1 MRISFNSNPTTT
13 SSQANS
19 QFCGRKTSARRT
31 ARQTKQQ
38 TGARVIQIKYF
49 RLCGAGAL
57 NETAGAVATST
68 SDCCRLTGNTIA
80 AEKSPAASSTEG
92 IANQGHTRGRYR
104 KTSETCTVFQLI
116 GIGAGFAHCSRRAT
130 DRVVSARACAHTHTR
145 VFGESAYIATQQ
157 HRLTQLERDT
167 SNEYHSESIASH
179 ANANIPALSNSNTH
193 THTIICARIRALTH
207 NNTSFFCRRS
217 SSSTSRSTG
226 VAHQSFM
233 IIAKRRSLNGGAVVW
248 QKSPTKKYTRTQ
260 YRRCRVLAES

>member
-1 MRISFNSNPTTT
+1 MRQSNAIRAVDDRPTDRPATISNHILCRCCMRISFNSNPTTT

-49 RLCGAGAL
+49 RLCGAAAL

-116 GIGAGFAHCSRRAT
+116 GIAAGFAHCSRRAT

-145 VFGESAYIATQQ
+145 VFGESAYIATQH

-167 SNEYHSESIASH
+167 SNEKPHTIRSRSLRTQTQTYPRSRTR
-179 ANANIPALSNSNTH
+179 TH
-193 THTIICARIRALTH
+193 TRIRLYALAYARLHTIILLFFSAGRVAARAAALASH
-207 NNTSFFCRRS
+207 TSLS
-217 SSSTSRSTG
+217 
-226 VAHQSFM
+226 
-233 IIAKRRSLNGGAVVW
+233 
-248 QKSPTKKYTRTQ
+248 
-260 YRRCRVLAES
+260 